1 MVHTRKKF
9 LSDWIALVFKY
20 RARLA
25 TTKKVAVTSGETQED
40 NQNFNWKAVMKNSD
54 RGDYRLK
61 GDGSFVN
68 NNYRNSLTVV
78 QNRGVG
84 YSCMPLVILCKY
96 EKLSM

>member
-1 MVHTRKKF
+1 M
-9 LSDWIALVFKY
+9 FKY

-54 RGDYRLK
+54 GGDYRLK

-68 NNYRNSLTVV
+68 NNYRNSLTVE

-96 EKLSM
+96 EELSM